1 MDEAP
6 TWFKKYAAARN
17 AQLGSLQ
24 QQNAQLNAKLDKQ
37 SAKLEEQ
44 SAKLDEQTQL
54 IKTILKCAWYM
65 GLPRGVEAEE

>member
-37 SAKLEEQ
+37 SAKL
-44 SAKLDEQTQL
+44 DEQTQL
-54 IKTILKCAWYM
+54 IKTIPKCAWCK